1 MQLNDLHPSAGS
13 KRNRKRVGRGPSSGW
28 GKTSSRGQKGQKSR
42 SGGGVRPGF
51 EGGQQPLQIRIP
63 KFGFR
68 SRIAL
73 VTAEV
78 RTSELNGIEGDEIT
92 LQKLMAANV
101 IRRDMRRVRIMLSG
115 DVTRALKISGEGIK
129 VTKGA
134 QAAIEQA
141 GGSVA

>member
-1 MQLNDLHPSAGS
+1 MQLNELHPAEGS
-13 KRNRKRVGRGPSSGW
+13 KRNRKRVGRGAGSGW
-28 GKTSSRGQKGQKSR
+28 GKTASRGQKGQKSR

-68 SRIAL
+68 SRIGM
-73 VTAEV
+73 VTGEV

-92 LQKLMAANV
+92 LQKLIAANV
-101 IRRDMRRVRIMLSG
+101 IRRDIRRVRIMLSG
-115 DVTRALKISGEGIK
+115 DVTRAVKISGDGIK

-134 QAAIEQA
+134 LAAIEGA

>member
-1 MQLNDLHPSAGS
+1 MQLNELQPAEGS
-13 KRNRKRVGRGPSSGW
+13 KRNRKRVGRGAGSGW
-28 GKTSSRGQKGQKSR
+28 GKTASRGQKGQKSR

-68 SRIAL
+68 SRIGM
-73 VTAEV
+73 VTGEV

-92 LQKLMAANV
+92 LQKLIAANV
-101 IRRDMRRVRIMLSG
+101 IRRDIRRVRIMLSG
-115 DVTRALKISGEGIK
+115 DVTRAVKISGDGIK

-134 QAAIEQA
+134 LAAIEGA